1 MSYEIREGDSYDLI
15 RELEDESIHAIV
27 TDPPYGLSN
36 QPHASVV
43 ECLKSWLAGNS
54 YEHGKKG
61 FMGKGWD
68 GWVPDPAIFKECYR
82 VLKPGGHMVVFTGSR
97 TMDLMGLSIRLG
109 VPEGEKGW
117 EPVPAFAWIYGQG
130 AGLSHI
136 WSEPSEKQRETN
148 PALTAEDEI
157 MVEAKWEGW
166 SRGWL
171 KPAYEPILV
180 FRKPYDGPIYRSVLK
195 HGTGAVNIDACRI
208 PPGRFP
214 STVLLGHSPECD
226 EECVEGCPIK
236 SLQDKTDHT
245 GSSVQKGLKEI
256 KRDENYHKEK
266 DQKVAYGKGLG
277 FGSVTSFSYGDTGAA
292 DRFFSQFQHESDPF
306 LYCAKASTEEREI
319 GVVGEKRR
327 GNSHPTVKP
336 IELMRWL
343 VRLICPNQG
352 VLLDPFSG
360 SGTTIIASIL
370 EDISH
375 SIGFEMDPEYVNIAT
390 QRCEFWG
397 KYRDSSPKAWK
408 EQEKEEDKPSILELL

>member
-1 MSYEIREGDSYDLI
+1 MSYEIREGNSCDLI
-15 RELEDESIHAIV
+15 RELDDESIHAIV

-43 ECLKSWLAGNS
+43 ECLKSWLAGDS
-54 YEHGKKG
+54 YDHGKKG

-82 VLKPGGHMVVFTGSR
+82 VLKPGGHMAVFTGSR

-109 VPEGEKGW
+109 VPEGERGW

-180 FRKPYDGPIYRSVLK
+180 FRKPSDGPIYRSVLK

-226 EECVEGCPIK
+226 EECVDGCPIK
-236 SLQDKTDHT
+236 SLQDKTEHT
-245 GSSVQKGLKEI
+245 VSSVQKFTMKP
-256 KRDENYHKEK
+256 RSTSDR
-266 DQKVAYGKGLG
+266 VAYGTLRPTTTFKHDDEGR
-277 FGSVTSFSYGDTGAA
+277 A

-319 GVVGEKRR
+319 GVVSKKRR

-343 VRLICPNQG
+343 VKLICPKHG
-352 VLLDPFSG
+352 VLLDPFAG

-370 EDISH
+370 EGVSH
-375 SIGFEMDPEYVNIAT
+375 SIGFEMDPKYVNIAT

-397 KYRDSSPKAWK
+397 KYKDSSPKAWR
-408 EQEKEEDKPSILELL
+408 EQEKEEDKPSILDLL